1 MKKYF
6 AFISYKRSGVDE
18 EIANWI
24 HLKLEKYPYPNQLV
38 KSENKPNDTK
48 FIRPVFLDTKEL
60 SVKPTSFI
68 NDLKLAI
75 ENSQYLLLICSKDS
89 VCSEFVN
96 LEVEYFL
103 HTHNNDVS
111 KILPIFVDNVNCGLP
126 NSLKDLNL
134 LNRNCPIYNTNLD
147 SKTEINLYCFYHI
160 VSFLLKV
167 DFELIYNRYTQY
179 KQKKEKQKKFIRRL
193 FNSFM
198 VCIIVI
204 LSLFIYTQFKLIDSQ
219 KHIVKLE
226 KEIFPYSVV
235 TGYVGNFLKPV
246 VEYIKVNEPNSHIY
260 VHMPTKSKDID
271 NNHKDRFN
279 VISKKMESLLSIDSI
294 RFVRLNTSM
303 PRGSL
308 VHKMYSCENI
318 NLNSKYLDF
327 ASTTSTF
334 LSIAKKK
341 KENPAYKDENIDDM
355 IKEYSDIFIRQAKEL
370 LQSDSIYVTFTNN
383 LSDIVDTPIDKTN

>member
-1 MKKYF
+1 MIKYF
-6 AFISYKRSGVDE
+6 AFISYKRSGIDE

-38 KSENKPNDTK
+38 KSENKPMDTK

-60 SVKPTSFI
+60 PVKSTSFI
-68 NDLKLAI
+68 NDLELAI
-75 ENSQYLLLICSKDS
+75 ENSEYLLLICSKDS

-96 LEVEYFL
+96 LEVECFL
-103 HTHNNDVS
+103 RTHNNDVS

-126 NSLKDLNL
+126 NSLKAVNL

-147 SKTEINLYCFYHI
+147 SKAEINLYCFYHI

-167 DFELIYNRYTQY
+167 DFELIYNRYIRY
-179 KQKKEKQKKFIRRL
+179 NKKKEKEKKLKRKV
-193 FNSFM
+193 FNSFI
-198 VCIIVI
+198 VFIIVA
-204 LSLFIYTQFKLIDSQ
+204 LSLFIYSQFKLINSQ

-246 VEYIKVNEPNSHIY
+246 VEYIKLNEPSSHIY

-279 VISKKMESLLSIDSI
+279 VISRKIESLLSVDSI

-318 NLNSKYLDF
+318 NLNNKYLDF

-341 KENPAYKDENIDDM
+341 KENPAYKNENIDDM
-355 IKEYSDIFIRQAKEL
+355 IKEYSDIFIRQAKEE
-370 LQSDSIYVTFTNN
+370 LQSDSIYVTFIDR
-383 LSDIVDTPIDKTN
+383 LSDIVDTQGKN